1 MLQSCPTRDLQIAKI
16 YKGVPKLAF
25 WGCSQIHKC
34 NFFRSNLDLFQA
46 NLEVFQSLNI
56 FLWGSAPQDP
66 HLGWGWGRGLR
77 VLPPDPPALLGMLRL
92 LIACFAC
99 RFNQFYLL
107 LGSCLLI
114 FISFF
119 DFVTLLY
126 HGTLFCIMAL
136 ILSTVSLLL
145 ELVDSFQCIY
155 TMSQ

>member
-1 MLQSCPTRDLQIAKI
+1 MVKFRPILHQSRGVLEPKHFLRGLCPLGPSLG
-16 YKGVPKLAF
+16 GV
-25 WGCSQIHKC
+25 G
-34 NFFRSNLDLFQA
+34 
-46 NLEVFQSLNI
+46 
-56 FLWGSAPQDP
+56 
-66 HLGWGWGRGLR
+66 GWGLR

-126 HGTLFCIMAL
+126 HGTVFCIMAL

-155 TMSQ
+155 TMSQWDRAAHLVT

>member
-1 MLQSCPTRDLQIAKI
+1 MLQSCPTCDLQIAKI

-34 NFFRSNLDLFQA
+34 NFFWSNLDLFYT
-46 NLEVFQSLNI
+46 NLEAFQSLNI
-56 FLWGSAPQDP
+56 FLGGSALQDP
-66 HLGWGWGRGLR
+66 HLGGWGGWGLR

-107 LGSCLLI
+107 LGSCLFI

-126 HGTLFCIMAL
+126 HGTVFCIMAL